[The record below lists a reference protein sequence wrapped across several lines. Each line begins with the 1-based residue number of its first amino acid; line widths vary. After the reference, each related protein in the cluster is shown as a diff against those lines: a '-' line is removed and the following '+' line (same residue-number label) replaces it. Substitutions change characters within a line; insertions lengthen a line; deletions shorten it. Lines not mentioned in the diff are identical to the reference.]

1 MEIQQIQ
8 LWREI
13 LHPYEQ
19 AVSEIIIKFVCLRDE
34 FRKNNIYSPIE
45 SVTGRVK
52 TVSSILEKMQMK
64 NIPFEHLEEEVEDI
78 AGVRIICQ
86 FVEDIERVVDLIR
99 GRSDMEI
106 LEKKDYL
113 ANKKKSGY
121 RSYHVVVGYTVD
133 TIHGPKKL
141 QVEIQIRTM
150 AMNFWATTEH
160 SLQYKYKGE
169 IPEHV
174 STRLQKAADAIFNL
188 DNEMSQVRAEIIDAQ
203 NDMQIRTG
211 IVKEIL
217 SAIESLYKVASEREV
232 KKVQEEFYRIFRLN
246 NLYELRRF
254 QKQLDILAEGYRVQ
268 SVDTTLYTSENQ

>member
-1 MEIQQIQ
+1 MEIQ

-133 TIHGPKKL
+133 TIHGPKRL
-141 QVEIQIRTM
+141 QVEIQVRTM

-217 SAIESLYKVASEREV
+217 SAIENLYKVASEREV

-254 QKQLDILAEGYRVQ
+254 QKQLDILSEGYRVQ
-268 SVDTTLYTSENQ
+268 SVDTTLYTSSDQ

>member
-1 MEIQQIQ
+1 MEIQ

-133 TIHGPKKL
+133 TIHGPKRL

-174 STRLQKAADAIFNL
+174 PTRLQKAADAIFNL

-217 SAIESLYKVASEREV
+217 SAIENLYKVASEREV

-254 QKQLDILAEGYRVQ
+254 QKQLDILSEGYRVQ
-268 SVDTTLYTSENQ
+268 SVDTTLYTSSDQ

>member
-1 MEIQQIQ
+1 MEIQ

-19 AVSEIIIKFVCLRDE
+19 AVSEIIVKFVCLRDE

-52 TVSSILEKMQMK
+52 TVSSILDKMQMK
-64 NIPFEHLEEEVEDI
+64 NIQFEHLEEEVEDI
-78 AGVRIICQ
+78 AGIRIICQ

-106 LEKKDYL
+106 LEMKDYL

-121 RSYHVVVGYTVD
+121 RSYHVVVAYTVD

-217 SAIESLYKVASEREV
+217 SAIENLYKVASEREV
-232 KKVQEEFYRIFRLN
+232 KKVQDEFYRIFRLN

-254 QKQLDILAEGYRVQ
+254 QRQLDILSEGYRVQ
-268 SVDTTLYTSENQ
+268 SVDSELHTYAEQ

>member
-1 MEIQQIQ
+1 MEIQ

-133 TIHGPKKL
+133 TIHGPKRL

-150 AMNFWATTEH
+150 AMNFWETTEH

-217 SAIESLYKVASEREV
+217 SAIENLYKVASEREV

-254 QKQLDILAEGYRVQ
+254 QKQLDILSEGYRVQ
-268 SVDTTLYTSENQ
+268 SVDTTLYTSSDQ

>member
-1 MEIQQIQ
+1 MEIQ

-133 TIHGPKKL
+133 TIHGPKRL

-217 SAIESLYKVASEREV
+217 SAIENLYKVASEREV

-254 QKQLDILAEGYRVQ
+254 QKQLDILSEGYRVQ
-268 SVDTTLYTSENQ
+268 SVDTTLYTTSDQ

>member
-1 MEIQQIQ
+1 MEIQ

-19 AVSEIIIKFVCLRDE
+19 AVSEIIVKFVCLRDE

-52 TVSSILEKMQMK
+52 TVSSILDKMQMK
-64 NIPFEHLEEEVEDI
+64 NIQFEHLEEEVEDI
-78 AGVRIICQ
+78 AGIRIICQ

-106 LEKKDYL
+106 LEMKDYL

-121 RSYHVVVGYTVD
+121 RSYHVVVSYTVD

-217 SAIESLYKVASEREV
+217 SAIENLYKVASEREV
-232 KKVQEEFYRIFRLN
+232 KKVQDEFYRIFRLN

-254 QKQLDILAEGYRVQ
+254 QKQLDILSEGYRVQ
-268 SVDTTLYTSENQ
+268 SVDSELHTSAEQ

>member
-1 MEIQQIQ
+1 MEIQ

-121 RSYHVVVGYTVD
+121 RSYHEVVGYTVD
-133 TIHGPKKL
+133 TIHGPKRL

-217 SAIESLYKVASEREV
+217 SAIENLYKVASEREV

-254 QKQLDILAEGYRVQ
+254 QKQLDILSEGYRVQ
-268 SVDTTLYTSENQ
+268 SVDTTLYTSSDQ

>member
-1 MEIQQIQ
+1 MEIQ

-133 TIHGPKKL
+133 TIHGPKRL

-150 AMNFWATTEH
+150 AMNFWATPEH

-217 SAIESLYKVASEREV
+217 SAIENLYKVASEREV

-254 QKQLDILAEGYRVQ
+254 QKQLDILSEGYRVQ
-268 SVDTTLYTSENQ
+268 SVDTTLYTSSDQ

>member
-1 MEIQQIQ
+1 MEIQ

-19 AVSEIIIKFVCLRDE
+19 AVNEIIVKFVCLRDE

-52 TVSSILEKMQMK
+52 TVSSILDKMQMK
-64 NIPFEHLEEEVEDI
+64 NIQFEHLEEEVEDI
-78 AGVRIICQ
+78 AGIRIICQ

-106 LEKKDYL
+106 LEMKDYL

-121 RSYHVVVGYTVD
+121 RSYHVVVAYTVD

-217 SAIESLYKVASEREV
+217 SAIENLYKVASEREV
-232 KKVQEEFYRIFRLN
+232 KKVQDEFYRIFRLN

-254 QKQLDILAEGYRVQ
+254 QKQLDILSEGYRVQ
-268 SVDTTLYTSENQ
+268 SVDSELHTSAEQ

>member
-1 MEIQQIQ
+1 MEIQ

-106 LEKKDYL
+106 LEMKDYL

-217 SAIESLYKVASEREV
+217 SAIENLYKVASEREV

-254 QKQLDILAEGYRVQ
+254 QKQLDILSEGYRVQ
-268 SVDTTLYTSENQ
+268 SVDTTLYTSSDQ

>member
-1 MEIQQIQ
+1 MEIQ

-19 AVSEIIIKFVCLRDE
+19 AVSEIIVKFVCLRDE

-52 TVSSILEKMQMK
+52 TVSSILDKMQMK
-64 NIPFEHLEEEVEDI
+64 NIQFEHLEEEVEDI
-78 AGVRIICQ
+78 AGIRIICQ

-106 LEKKDYL
+106 LEMKDYL

-217 SAIESLYKVASEREV
+217 SAIENLYKVASEREV
-232 KKVQEEFYRIFRLN
+232 KKVQDEFYRIFRLN

-254 QKQLDILAEGYRVQ
+254 QKQLDILSEGYRVQ
-268 SVDTTLYTSENQ
+268 SVDSELHTSAEQ

>member
-1 MEIQQIQ
+1 MEIQ

-99 GRSDMEI
+99 GRSDMKI

-133 TIHGPKKL
+133 TIHGPKRL

-217 SAIESLYKVASEREV
+217 SAIENLYKVASEREV

-254 QKQLDILAEGYRVQ
+254 QKQLDILSEGYRVQ
-268 SVDTTLYTSENQ
+268 SVDTTLYTSSDQ

>member
-1 MEIQQIQ
+1 MEIQ

-133 TIHGPKKL
+133 TIHGPKRL

-217 SAIESLYKVASEREV
+217 SAIENLYKVASEREV

-246 NLYELRRF
+246 NFYERRRC
-254 QKQLDILAEGYRVQ
+254 QKQLDILSEGYRVQ
-268 SVDTTLYTSENQ
+268 SVDTTLYTSSDQ

>member
-1 MEIQQIQ
+1 MEIQ

-19 AVSEIIIKFVCLRDE
+19 AVSEIIVKFVCLRDE

-52 TVSSILEKMQMK
+52 TVSSILDKMQMK
-64 NIPFEHLEEEVEDI
+64 NIQFEHLEEEVEDI
-78 AGVRIICQ
+78 AGIRIICQ

-106 LEKKDYL
+106 LEMKDYL

-121 RSYHVVVGYTVD
+121 RSYHVVVSYTVD
-133 TIHGPKKL
+133 TIHGQKKL

-217 SAIESLYKVASEREV
+217 SAIENLYKVASEREV
-232 KKVQEEFYRIFRLN
+232 KKVQDEFYRIFRLN

-254 QKQLDILAEGYRVQ
+254 QKQLDILSEGYRVQ
-268 SVDTTLYTSENQ
+268 SVDSELHTSAEQ

>member
-1 MEIQQIQ
+1 MEIQ

-19 AVSEIIIKFVCLRDE
+19 AVSEIIVKFVCLRDE

-52 TVSSILEKMQMK
+52 TVSSILDKMQMK
-64 NIPFEHLEEEVEDI
+64 NIQFEHLEEEVEDI
-78 AGVRIICQ
+78 AGIRIICQ

-99 GRSDMEI
+99 GRTDMEI
-106 LEKKDYL
+106 LEMKDYL

-121 RSYHVVVGYTVD
+121 RSYHVVVAYTVD

-217 SAIESLYKVASEREV
+217 SAIENLYKVASEREV
-232 KKVQEEFYRIFRLN
+232 KKVQDEFYRIFRLN

-254 QKQLDILAEGYRVQ
+254 QKQLDILSEGYRVQ
-268 SVDTTLYTSENQ
+268 SVDSELHTSAEQ

>member
-1 MEIQQIQ
+1 MEIQ

-64 NIPFEHLEEEVEDI
+64 DIPFEHLEEEVEDI

-133 TIHGPKKL
+133 TIHGPKRL

-160 SLQYKYKGE
+160 SLQYKYKGA

-217 SAIESLYKVASEREV
+217 SAIENLYKVASEREV

-254 QKQLDILAEGYRVQ
+254 QKQLDILSEGYRVQ
-268 SVDTTLYTSENQ
+268 SVDTTLYTSSDQ

>member
-1 MEIQQIQ
+1 MEIQ

-121 RSYHVVVGYTVD
+121 RSYHVVVAYTVD

-217 SAIESLYKVASEREV
+217 SAIENLYKVASEREV

-268 SVDTTLYTSENQ
+268 SVDTTLYTSSDQ

>member
-1 MEIQQIQ
+1 MEIQ

-19 AVSEIIIKFVCLRDE
+19 AVSEIIVKFVCLRDE

-52 TVSSILEKMQMK
+52 TVSSILDKMQMK
-64 NIPFEHLEEEVEDI
+64 NIQFEHLEEEVEDI
-78 AGVRIICQ
+78 AGIRIICQ

-106 LEKKDYL
+106 LEMKDYL

-121 RSYHVVVGYTVD
+121 RSYHVVVAYTVD

-188 DNEMSQVRAEIIDAQ
+188 DNEMSQVRAETIDAQ

-217 SAIESLYKVASEREV
+217 SAIENLYKVASEREV
-232 KKVQEEFYRIFRLN
+232 KKVQDEFYRIFRLN

-254 QKQLDILAEGYRVQ
+254 QKQLDILSEGYRVQ
-268 SVDTTLYTSENQ
+268 SVDSELHTSAEQ

>member
-1 MEIQQIQ
+1 MEIQ

-133 TIHGPKKL
+133 TIHGPKRL

-217 SAIESLYKVASEREV
+217 SAIENLYKVASEREV

>member
-1 MEIQQIQ
+1 MEIQ

-19 AVSEIIIKFVCLRDE
+19 AVSEIIVKFVCLRDE

-106 LEKKDYL
+106 LEMKDYL

-121 RSYHVVVGYTVD
+121 RSYHVVVAYTVD

-217 SAIESLYKVASEREV
+217 SAIENLYKVASEREV
-232 KKVQEEFYRIFRLN
+232 KKVQDEFYRIFRLN

-254 QKQLDILAEGYRVQ
+254 QKQLDILSEGYRVQ
-268 SVDTTLYTSENQ
+268 SVDSELHTSAEQ

>member
-1 MEIQQIQ
+1 MEIQ

-133 TIHGPKKL
+133 TIHGPKRL

-217 SAIESLYKVASEREV
+217 SAIENLYKVASEREV
-232 KKVQEEFYRIFRLN
+232 KKVQDEFYRIFRLN

-254 QKQLDILAEGYRVQ
+254 QKQLDILSEGYRVQ
-268 SVDTTLYTSENQ
+268 SVDSELHTSAEQ

>member
-1 MEIQQIQ
+1 MEIQ

-113 ANKKKSGY
+113 ANKQKSGY

-133 TIHGPKKL
+133 TIHGPKRL

-169 IPEHV
+169 IPEHF

-217 SAIESLYKVASEREV
+217 SAIENLYKVASEREV

-254 QKQLDILAEGYRVQ
+254 QKQLDILSEGYRVQ
-268 SVDTTLYTSENQ
+268 SVDTTPYTSSDQ

>member
-1 MEIQQIQ
+1 MEIQ

-133 TIHGPKKL
+133 TIHGPKRL

-174 STRLQKAADAIFNL
+174 STRLQKAADASFNL

-217 SAIESLYKVASEREV
+217 SAIENLYKVASEREV

-254 QKQLDILAEGYRVQ
+254 QKQLDILSEGYRVQ
-268 SVDTTLYTSENQ
+268 SVDTTLYTSSDQ

>member
-1 MEIQQIQ
+1 MEIQ

-106 LEKKDYL
+106 LEMKDYL

-121 RSYHVVVGYTVD
+121 RSYHVVVAYTVD

-217 SAIESLYKVASEREV
+217 SAIENLYKVASEREV
-232 KKVQEEFYRIFRLN
+232 KKVQDEFYRIFRLN

-254 QKQLDILAEGYRVQ
+254 QKQLDILSEGYRVQ
-268 SVDTTLYTSENQ
+268 SVDSELHTSAEQ

>member
-1 MEIQQIQ
+1 MEIQ

-34 FRKNNIYSPIE
+34 FKKNNIYSPIE

-133 TIHGPKKL
+133 TIHGPKRL

-217 SAIESLYKVASEREV
+217 SAIENLYKVASEREV

-254 QKQLDILAEGYRVQ
+254 QKQLDILSEGYRVQ
-268 SVDTTLYTSENQ
+268 SVDTTLYTSSDQ

>member
-1 MEIQQIQ
+1 MEIQ

-133 TIHGPKKL
+133 TIHGPKRL

-217 SAIESLYKVASEREV
+217 SAIENLYKVASEREV

-254 QKQLDILAEGYRVQ
+254 QKQLDILSEGYRVQ
-268 SVDTTLYTSENQ
+268 SVDSELHTSAEQ

>member
-1 MEIQQIQ
+1 MEIQ

-19 AVSEIIIKFVCLRDE
+19 AVSEIIVKFVCLRDE

-78 AGVRIICQ
+78 AGIRIICQ

-106 LEKKDYL
+106 LEMKDYL

-121 RSYHVVVGYTVD
+121 RSYHVVVAYTVD

-217 SAIESLYKVASEREV
+217 SAIENLYKVASEREV
-232 KKVQEEFYRIFRLN
+232 KKVQDEFYRIFRLN

-254 QKQLDILAEGYRVQ
+254 QKQLDILSEGYRVQ
-268 SVDTTLYTSENQ
+268 SVDSELHTSAEQ

>member
-1 MEIQQIQ
+1 MEIQ

-19 AVSEIIIKFVCLRDE
+19 AVSEIIVKFVCLRDE

-64 NIPFEHLEEEVEDI
+64 NIQFEHLEEEVEDI
-78 AGVRIICQ
+78 AGIRIICQ

-106 LEKKDYL
+106 LEMKDYL

-121 RSYHVVVGYTVD
+121 RSYHVVVAYTVD

-217 SAIESLYKVASEREV
+217 SAIENLYKVASEREV
-232 KKVQEEFYRIFRLN
+232 KKVQDEFYRIFRLN

-254 QKQLDILAEGYRVQ
+254 QKQLDILSEGYRVQ
-268 SVDTTLYTSENQ
+268 SVDSELHTSAEQ

>member
-1 MEIQQIQ
+1 MEIQ

-133 TIHGPKKL
+133 TIHGPKRL

-217 SAIESLYKVASEREV
+217 SAIENLYKVASEREV

-254 QKQLDILAEGYRVQ
+254 QKQLDILSEGYRVQ
-268 SVDTTLYTSENQ
+268 AVDTTLYTSSDQ